1 MKKII
6 LLITIVVTFS
16 SCYTVSMSGSPAA
29 VSAGASIGGVLGS
42 IVGER
47 AGGWNGSQFGAL
59 VGTVAGAAVGN
70 AVTTPRQ
77 EEVGVRVHTPVQ
89 EQVESYYAPSG
100 LRVMNIR
107 FIDDNRNHTI
117 DAEETCKLVFDIS
130 NEGAGENFTR
140 ETGVKVSSLEDIV
153 NAEAVLL
160 AVKPQMLF
168 QALAPLQGKL
178 SGKLI
183 ISIVAGVKIK
193 QIAEFVNSER
203 IVRVMPNTPA
213 LVGEGASAYAPGAG
227 ASAED
232 AALVGKIL
240 EAVGVAYQVKESD
253 LDAVTGLSGS
263 GPAYV
268 FEFIQAL
275 ADGGVAEGL
284 ARDVAVKLA
293 AQTFS
298 L

>member
-1 MKKII
+1 MSKIFFLGAGKMATAI
-6 LLITIVVTFS
+6 AGGLVKSGLYK
-16 SCYTVSMSGSPAA
+16 SCELAA
-29 VSAGASIGGVLGS
+29 FDVSAA
-42 IVGER
+42 
-47 AGGWNGSQFGAL
+47 
-59 VGTVAGAAVGN
+59 
-70 AVTTPRQ
+70 
-77 EEVGVRVHTPVQ
+77 
-89 EQVESYYAPSG
+89 
-100 LRVMNIR
+100 
-107 FIDDNRNHTI
+107 
-117 DAEETCKLVFDIS
+117 
-130 NEGAGENFTR
+130 AGENFTR
-140 ETGVKVSSLEDIV
+140 ETGVNVSSLEDIE

-213 LVGEGASAYAPGAG
+213 LVGEGASAYAPDAG

-293 AQTFS
+293 AQTLLGAAKMVLTTGKHPIELCDAVTSPAGTTSRGLELLAERAFHAAAMQAVRAAAARS
-298 L
+298 RELGK